1 MHETP
6 NRRCGQR
13 SEGLGYKVPAGV
25 DIAACRGDVLGL
37 KPQCDIWRH
46 SITAHVIVTTLSFL
60 STWCWQLA
68 PTALNGIR
76 QKSNG
81 FCKAGLGCASGPA
94 QFYRRVDRTNQ
105 HSRCDAILA
114 RRTVRRVRDAI
125 VSDYLATRLRRRQ
138 IERTTRLAELMTN
151 RTIGT
156 SANTIPASA
165 KALAASSQVIA
176 GSPPML
182 VLHTSSTPPIL
193 VMNCPPVR
201 RATNLAMPMSA
212 TLHTGKSP

>member
-76 QKSNG
+76 QKSCG
-81 FCKAGLGCASGPA
+81 FCKAGWVAQAVPLGFIGVLIAPISAPDVML
-94 QFYRRVDRTNQ
+94 FLLDELSVERVMLSCRSTWRHACGD
-105 HSRCDAILA
+105 
-114 RRTVRRVRDAI
+114 VR
-125 VSDYLATRLRRRQ
+125 L
-138 IERTTRLAELMTN
+138 N
-151 RTIGT
+151 G
-156 SANTIPASA
+156 
-165 KALAASSQVIA
+165 
-176 GSPPML
+176 
-182 VLHTSSTPPIL
+182 
-193 VMNCPPVR
+193 R
-201 RATNLAMPMSA
+201 RA
-212 TLHTGKSP
+212 